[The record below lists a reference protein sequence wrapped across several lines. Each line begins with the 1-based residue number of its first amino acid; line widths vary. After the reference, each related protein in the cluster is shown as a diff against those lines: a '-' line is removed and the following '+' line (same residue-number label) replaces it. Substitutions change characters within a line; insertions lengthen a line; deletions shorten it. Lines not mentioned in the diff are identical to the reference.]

1 MCGFVAIIS
10 KNGRPFP
17 EKTLREMTG
26 IITHRGPDDD
36 GFFFHE
42 DWLSLGFRR
51 LSILDLSPKGHQ
63 PMLSHDGRYVIVF
76 NGEIYNYCEIRS
88 ELEKENYPFQS
99 HTDTEVILAAYQRWG
114 RQCLSKFNGMFAFM
128 IADLK
133 ERIVFIS
140 RDPLGIK
147 PLFCFE
153 DANYYIFCSEIKS
166 LLPYC
171 SLEPDLNSV
180 KEYLVFRSVTGRNT
194 LFKGVRSLQEGH
206 CLEYRNGHLT
216 EDEYFNL
223 SSTLNPDYGKSFG
236 DVCDE
241 VETAL
246 QESIRIH
253 LRSDVELGVQLS
265 GGVDSSLI
273 TAIASQQA
281 RKKFHTFSISFR
293 ESAYDESEYQ
303 KRVSSR
309 YNTEHH
315 DFPMDEQNFTELFMK
330 SIWHFEHPLNDPNSV
345 CTYFLTKKARDF
357 ITVMLSGEGADE
369 SFLGYSR
376 FLPSSMKILRFRTFL
391 HRHPAL
397 RETLYKITGKNIFN
411 ITRYN
416 PSMYVLSYSDLNLT
430 DKLLRGDDSSF
441 EGRLRV
447 LKQANGNVLN
457 EALLQDQNCDL
468 AQWFWRSDRMGMAA
482 SMELR
487 VPFCTVP
494 MFTLAN
500 SIPYDKHMYNGER
513 KAILKK
519 IAEKYID
526 KAQIYR
532 KKIGFG
538 TPIDVWL
545 NRRGPYSEMY
555 SETVGSDSFKSRSF
569 IDHDHFNPIYS
580 SHKNGSYREVNSGYL
595 WTYFTLELWYRTFFE
610 GGWRKLRGSSKVLK
624 F

>member
-1 MCGFVAIIS
+1 MCGFVGIIS
-10 KNGRPFP
+10 KNGRRFP
-17 EKTLREMTG
+17 EKTLREMTT
-26 IITHRGPDDD
+26 IITHRGPDDE

-42 DWLSLGFRR
+42 DWLAMGFRR

-63 PMLSHDGRYVIVF
+63 PMLSHDGRYAIVF
-76 NGEIYNYCEIRS
+76 NGEIYNYCEIRE
-88 ELEKENYPFQS
+88 ELEKDNYPFQS
-99 HTDTEVILAAYQRWG
+99 HTDTEVILAAYRRWG
-114 RQCLSKFNGMFAFM
+114 RQCLLKFTGMFAFM
-128 IADLK
+128 IADLQEK
-133 ERIVFIS
+133 TVFIS

-153 DANYYIFCSEIKS
+153 DANYHIFCSEIKS

-171 SLEPDLNSV
+171 NLEPNPASIR
-180 KEYLVFRSVTGRNT
+180 EYLVFRSVIGKNT
-194 LFKGVRSLQEGH
+194 LFKNVFSLQEGH
-206 CLEYRNGHLT
+206 CTEYRNGRFS
-216 EDEYFNL
+216 EFEYFNL
-223 SSTLNPDYGKSFG
+223 SSTLKPDCGRSFT

-241 VETAL
+241 VERTL

-281 RKKFHTFSISFR
+281 RKKFHTFSISFK

-315 DFPMDEQNFTELFMK
+315 DFPMEESNFTELFAK

-345 CTYFLTKKARDF
+345 CTYFLAKKARDF

-376 FLPSSMKILRFRTFL
+376 FLPSSMKILKYRTFL
-391 HRHPAL
+391 HRHPGL
-397 RETLYKITGKNIFN
+397 RKTLYGISGKSIFN

-416 PSMYVLSYSDLNLT
+416 PAMYVLSYADLNLT
-430 DKLLRGDDSSF
+430 DRLLKGDDSSF
-441 EGRLRV
+441 EGRLQV
-447 LKQANGNVLN
+447 LKQANGNILN

-468 AQWFWRSDRMGMAA
+468 AQWFWRADKMGMAA

-487 VPFCTVP
+487 VPFCTIP
-494 MFTLAN
+494 MFALAN
-500 SIPYDKHMYNGER
+500 SIPYEQRVHNGER
-513 KAILKK
+513 KAVLKK
-519 IAEKYID
+519 ISEKYID
-526 KAQIYR
+526 NDQIYR

-538 TPIDVWL
+538 TPVDLWL
-545 NRRGPYSEMY
+545 NKKGPYSDMY
-555 SETVGSDSFKSRSF
+555 SEIIASDSFKSRTF
-569 IDHDHFNPIYS
+569 IDHDHFNHVYS

-595 WTYFTLELWYRTFFE
+595 WTYFNLENWYRIFFE
-610 GGWRKLRGSSKVLK
+610 NGWKSLK
-624 F
+624 